1 MDAKFLYYQCL
12 GIPFSFYSNGTA
24 LPSMTQTT
32 LYEVPSLRPTIIEQ
46 QRIVLFVDSET
57 AKIDGLIEEQRRLI
71 ELLKEKRQAVISHAI
86 TKGLNPNAP
95 MKDTGME
102 VLGKIPSHWNCGPL
116 KHFAKVIDCKHVTVE
131 FVDAGKPIV
140 SIRELKNDRIELSEA
155 KLASEEEWEF
165 LREGRVPAT
174 GDLIICRNASV
185 GAVGEVTSGME
196 FSMGQDVCLVRPS
209 IPGGFDFF
217 MLISGVVRQ
226 QIDALLVGTT
236 IRRLN
241 VEAIRG
247 LIVADPPKGERLKI
261 ARYLRSEAKKCDALV
276 SEAVGVIELLQER
289 RSALISAAVTGKIDV
304 RNYVPKEAA

>member
-1 MDAKFLYYQCL
+1 
-12 GIPFSFYSNGTA
+12 
-24 LPSMTQTT
+24 
-32 LYEVPSLRPTIIEQ
+32 
-46 QRIVLFVDSET
+46 
-57 AKIDGLIEEQRRLI
+57 
-71 ELLKEKRQAVISHAI
+71 
-86 TKGLNPNAP
+86 
-95 MKDTGME
+95 ME

-131 FVDAGKPIV
+131 FVDTGRPIV
-140 SIRELKNDRIELSEA
+140 SIRELKNDRIELNEA
-155 KLASEEEWEF
+155 KLANEEEWEF

-196 FSMGQDVCLVRPS
+196 FCMGQDVCLIRPS

-217 MLISGVVRQ
+217 TLISGVVRQ
-226 QIDALLVGTT
+226 QIDALLVGAT

-247 LIVADPPKGERLKI
+247 LIVADPPKGERSEI
-261 ARYLRSEAKKCDALV
+261 AQYLNLEVKKCDALET
-276 SEAVGVIELLQER
+276 EAIGAIGLLQER

-304 RNYVPKEAA
+304 RGIAQ